1 MSCLRNSDGSLS
13 LTRLTLLGVNIVA
26 ALLLAAHA
34 LLRIYKDIELLSWY
48 VIGLLLIG
56 YVFAMI
62 DRYDARHISFK
73 VSKTGVEAEISK
85 RGG

>member
-13 LTRLTLLGVNIVA
+13 LTRVTLLGVNILA
-26 ALLLAAHA
+26 ALLVAAHV
-34 LLRIYKDIELLSWY
+34 LCHVFLGISILSVY
-48 VIGLLLIG
+48 VIGLVLIG

-73 VSKTGVEAEISK
+73 VSKAGVEAEISK
-85 RGG
+85 RDG